1 MPPVMKNFAP
11 TQGVKLKTE
20 NGFHDLTVQIGSLWD
35 IKGSYLS
42 NEPFAIKNLGEEP
55 VSLEVKLVG
64 MDDFITTTFY
74 QGWNIELVVEVRNV
88 PADAMIQGGNL

>member
-1 MPPVMKNFAP
+1 MKNYAT

-20 NGFHDLTVQIGSLWD
+20 NGLHDLTVQIGNLWD
-35 IKGSYLS
+35 ISGSYLS
-42 NEPFAIKNLGEEP
+42 NEPFAIKNLGEDS
-55 VSLEVKLVG
+55 VDLEVKLVG

-88 PADAMIQGGNL
+88 PAGAKIQGGNL

>member
-1 MPPVMKNFAP
+1 MVPMKNYAT

-20 NGFHDLTVQIGSLWD
+20 NGLHDLTVQIGSLWD
-35 IKGSYLS
+35 ITGSYLS

-55 VSLEVKLVG
+55 VDLEVKLVG

-88 PADAMIQGGNL
+88 PAEARIQGGNL

>member
-1 MPPVMKNFAP
+1 MVPMKNYAT

-20 NGFHDLTVQIGSLWD
+20 NGLHDLTVQIGSLWD

-55 VSLEVKLVG
+55 VDLEVKLVG
-64 MDDFITTTFY
+64 MEGFITTTFY
-74 QGWNIELVVEVRNV
+74 QGWNVELVVEVRNV
-88 PADAMIQGGNL
+88 PTDARIQGGNL